1 MDSFEM
7 TVPADVGLPA
17 LVMSV
22 PTSDDIDRIAE
33 ICQEAD
39 IQEWTVIPRGYQR
52 SHAQVFVEQIV
63 ADGWSEGGELTWAV
77 REVGD
82 DASSTLV
89 GMLSITL
96 SGPDGAP
103 GILRNLAS
111 AAAVGDDGRA
121 AGS

>member
-7 TVPADVGLPA
+7 TVPADVCLPA

-52 SHAQVFVEQIV
+52 SDAQVFVEQIV
-63 ADGWSEGGELTWAV
+63 ADGWS
-77 REVGD
+77 
-82 DASSTLV
+82 
-89 GMLSITL
+89 
-96 SGPDGAP
+96 
-103 GILRNLAS
+103 
-111 AAAVGDDGRA
+111 
-121 AGS
+121 